1 MYYNKILGG
10 IVGDIIGSTREWY
23 NVETEDFELLPEVFT
38 MTELQNLY
46 EAILEVKFDRRN
58 FYNKMLKLGILSE
71 AEPRP
76 AKASRRMPTKYRFNA
91 EKNKKDLDWNFK

>member
-1 MYYNKILGG
+1 
-10 IVGDIIGSTREWY
+10 
-23 NVETEDFELLPEVFT
+23 

-71 AEPRP
+71 AEPRQANATNRTP
-76 AKASRRMPTKYRFNA
+76 NKYRLNA
-91 EKNKKDLDWNFK
+91 EKYAELKKKDLDWNFKCRTLLCIIENLLPKKSHI